1 MIARLAPPA
10 TLLPALLY
18 AVTYLLTLAD
28 ALYPHPWLS
37 TFAAAGLLAF
47 VALELPRI
55 STAQRIVGGLLLIG
69 GVAAAWWSGGAI
81 HAANDI
87 LEGTRRAL
95 PFLVLFAAVM
105 CLQLPAL
112 ASPSFRRLGETVV
125 VQPPGR
131 RFLMLAFAGH
141 FLGAVLNLA
150 GLQLV
155 ASLLDPGMRAG
166 LRRRLTTAAVRGF
179 SAAVLWSPFFVGMGV
194 ILTILPEVSWLQ
206 LAPYG
211 FALGTTLVLLAWA
224 IDRTTRRRV
233 PASSRDL
240 PRPPAGPAARPLA
253 GVVTVFLALTIPVIG
268 LHEGGD
274 LSIVIALGLI
284 APPLALLWHLRLT
297 SLQDSDAA
305 QASKSFVSSVFE
317 RLPGLRNEAALFL
330 AATVFAVGLSNAID
344 GNLLSAWLTQLD
356 WPVPLRT
363 AALATT
369 GTLLAGIGV
378 HPVVLVILVGEILT
392 PEVLELPAVA
402 VALLLAVAWGLGT
415 QMSPV
420 SATVMQVGRLLDV
433 SVFRVAWIWNAPY
446 CLPAAA
452 LAGLAIAL
460 LAG

>member
-18 AVTYLLTLAD
+18 AATYLLALAD
-28 ALYPHPWLS
+28 ALHPHPWLS
-37 TFAAAGLLAF
+37 TLAAAGLLAF

-69 GVAAAWWSGGAI
+69 GVGAAWWSGGPA
-81 HAANDI
+81 HAASDV
-87 LEGTRRAL
+87 LDGTRRAL

-112 ASPSFRRLGETVV
+112 ASPSFRHLGETVV
-125 VQPPGR
+125 AQPSGR

-155 ASLLDPGMRAG
+155 ASLLDPGMRTG
-166 LRRRLTTAAVRGF
+166 LRRRLTTAVVRGF
-179 SAAVLWSPFFVGMGV
+179 SVAVLWSPFFVGMGV
-194 ILTILPEVSWLQ
+194 ILTILPQVSWLQ

-211 FALGTTLVLLAWA
+211 FALGTTLVVLAWA

-233 PASSRDL
+233 PASSRDE
-240 PRPPAGPAARPLA
+240 PRRPAGSAAGPLV

-274 LSIVIALGLI
+274 LSIVIAIGLT

-297 SLQDSDAA
+297 KDAA
-305 QASKSFVSSVFE
+305 EAMAAPSNFVSNVLE

-344 GNLLSAWLTQLD
+344 GALLSDWLMQVD

-363 AALATT
+363 AALATA
-369 GTLLAGIGV
+369 GTLLAGLGV

-446 CLPAAA
+446 CLPSAA
-452 LAGLAIAL
+452 LAGFAIAL
-460 LAG
+460 LVG